1 MNIDTLAGEGTNLK
15 GRFKEG
21 LGNATGD
28 SGLQRDGVAD
38 QLSGNLRKAL
48 GNLRDFA
55 RDQPLVAVG
64 IAGLVG
70 FALLRSF
77 GGNQAVSGK
86 SRY

>member
-21 LGNATGD
+21 LGDAVGD
-28 SGLQRDGVAD
+28 PALQRDGVAD
-38 QLSGNLRKAL
+38 QISGNVRKGIGA
-48 GNLRDFA
+48 LRDFA
-55 RDQPLVAVG
+55 RDQPLVAAA

-70 FALLRSF
+70 FALLRGF
-77 GGNQAVSGK
+77 GGNQAGSSR